1 MLHLLGF
8 PANRPDLLSLLLAT
22 LNEGDAVVLLD
33 EGLQWA
39 GNEPAI
45 TQLRNQASID
55 VHLLGDEQPIAS
67 INVITATEL
76 VVLTEQHPG
85 CSSWYP

>member
-8 PANRPDLLSLLLAT
+8 PADRNDLLELLLST
-22 LNEGDAVVLLD
+22 LNENDEVVLLD

-39 GNEPAI
+39 GNEAAI
-45 TQLRNQASID
+45 AKLRAEPSICL
-55 VHLLGDEQPIAS
+55 HLLSEQAMDTG
-67 INVITATEL
+67 INNITTTEMVIL
-76 VVLTEQHPG
+76 SEQHPA